1 MRVNSKVYHRR
12 HGWGLV
18 VGRAPDIPGALLVS
32 FDNHSN
38 RSLQG
43 GQGERAVGQG
53 RRRRGPAR
61 ARAGLLEPDLFWN
74 VKRGRPPSL
83 EKGPAWLMPDGAFL
97 VGVRARLPP
106 DSRRLLAP

>member
-38 RSLQG
+38 RSLSKVVKESELSAKEGDDVDQ
-43 GQGERAVGQG
+43 
-53 RRRRGPAR
+53 RGPQP
-61 ARAGLLEPDLFWN
+61 GC
-74 VKRGRPPSL
+74 S
-83 EKGPAWLMPDGAFL
+83 
-97 VGVRARLPP
+97 
-106 DSRRLLAP
+106 SRISSGT

>member
-38 RSLQG
+38 RSLSKVVKESELSAKEGDDVDLG
-43 GQGERAVGQG
+43 G
-53 RRRRGPAR
+53 P
-61 ARAGLLEPDLFWN
+61 EP
-74 VKRGRPPSL
+74 GCS
-83 EKGPAWLMPDGAFL
+83 
-97 VGVRARLPP
+97 
-106 DSRRLLAP
+106 SRISSGT